1 MAFIKKSPDAA
12 LAETA
17 PADANDSHRAAERDF
32 AGLID
37 QLDDADPA
45 TRRWAARDLLAFPA
59 STGALVARLKRED
72 DRSVREFILT
82 SLTRL
87 GDEIAVA
94 GLVEWLRSEDA
105 VMRNEAIE
113 AMKALPDEVAP
124 IMGGLLADADPDVRI
139 MAVNV
144 LESLRHPH
152 VEEWLINV
160 IDNDSVINVCGTAV
174 DLLGEVGSAAAR
186 TPLLRLRERFADEP
200 YIRFATDLALKRIG
214 EA

>member
-12 LAETA
+12 LTEASTA
-17 PADANDSHRAAERDF
+17 DSSESHRASERDF

-37 QLDDADPA
+37 QLDDADPSI
-45 TRRWAARDLLAFPA
+45 RRWAARDLLAYPA

-87 GDEIAVA
+87 GDDIAVA

-124 IMGGLLADADPDVRI
+124 IMGSLLADVDPDVRI

-152 VEEWLINV
+152 VEEWLIDV

-174 DLLGEVGSAAAR
+174 DLLGEVGSPAAR
-186 TPLLRLRERFADEP
+186 ASLLRLRERFSDEP
-200 YIRFATDLALKRIG
+200 YIQFATDLALKRIG